1 MENKSPIGR
10 LAPLPAVIAIA
21 ACLQGCLAMR
31 SAFETV
37 GEASV
42 ADADY
47 CGSIHAWNSLGESG
61 GIVQESEKGAAFF
74 RFPSSGMATLE
85 GSLVGDFRM
94 SFAVRLE
101 APVEYEIPT
110 AMINVRNYFNRRYCL
125 IVEPQVVSLTVA
137 RVRHNQLDD
146 LESFQTETAT
156 GVWYGFEIVA
166 VGPALKVFRDGRL
179 IIDVVDTGP
188 PIGEGNIT
196 FESHSKYSFRDVAVA
211 RITDFRKAEKAKSR
225 EPAATTAIPS
235 PKEKLTV
242 AVSAF
247 ESRGVQA
254 FEASLLT
261 DLFSSALLSTGVF
274 RVVERSQT
282 AKVLAEQEFQLS
294 DVVDAAHAVAIGRIL
309 NATYLS
315 SGSVSMLGG
324 QYVVTVKLMSVET
337 GETLAGFNRRF
348 VDTERLPEGLGE
360 LCTQIAREI
369 LAR

>member
-1 MENKSPIGR
+1 VRKKSPMGR
-10 LAPLPAVIAIA
+10 RTPLPALIAVV

-31 SAFETV
+31 SAFQTV
-37 GEASV
+37 GETSL
-42 ADADY
+42 ADAEY
-47 CGSIHAWNSLGESG
+47 CGSIHAWNSPGEFG

-74 RFPSSGMATLE
+74 RFPSSGMATLT

-110 AMINVRNYFNRRYCL
+110 AMINVRNWFNRRYCL

-146 LESFQTETAT
+146 LGSFQTETASNT
-156 GVWYGFEIVA
+156 WYVFEIVA
-166 VGPALKVFRDGRL
+166 VGPALKVFRNGRL

-196 FESHSKYSFRDVAVA
+196 FESHSKYSFKDVAVA
-211 RITDFRKAEKAKSR
+211 RITDFRKIEKAKPM
-225 EPAATTAIPS
+225 EPRATTAIPS

-247 ESRGVQA
+247 ENRGVQA

-282 AKVLAEQEFQLS
+282 AKVLVEQEFQLS
-294 DVVDAAHAVAIGRIL
+294 DVADVAHAVAIGRIL
-309 NATYLS
+309 NAKYLS
-315 SGSVSMLGG
+315 SGSVSLLGG
-324 QYVVTVKLMSVET
+324 QYVVTVRLIGVET
-337 GETLAGFNRRF
+337 GETLASFNRSF
-348 VDTERLPEGLGE
+348 ADTERIPEGLGA
-360 LCTQIAREI
+360 LCAEIAREI